1 MYYTAIKNV
10 AHKGFKQNSGIK
22 ISNDGPE
29 HTCVTALQNSKEL
42 RNICNSGTRIMSSCE
57 NLCHSSV

>member
-10 AHKGFKQNSGIK
+10 AHRASNKIATLK